1 MANADLSQVG
11 KSEVPG
17 SVLPGRL
24 VYFLI
29 KAWYRS

>member
-11 KSEVPG
+11 SSEVPG
-17 SVLPGRL
+17 SVSPGRL
-24 VYFLI
+24 AYFLI